1 MVEKSIESYMSR
13 AIELAE
19 LGRGFTDPNPV
30 VGAVLVK
37 DGEIIGEGYH
47 EKYGELHAERNAI
60 ADCIRR
66 GNDPQGADIYVTL
79 EPCCHHGKTPP
90 CTDAIIEN
98 GIRHVFIGSDDPNP
112 KVAEK
117 SKEILD
123 GAGVGQTRG
132 ILKEECDSLNEK
144 FFHYITTG
152 RPYVTLKYAMTA
164 DGKIASASGKSQWI
178 TGEPAR
184 EYVHR
189 LRHEHAGIMVGI
201 GTVLADDP
209 MLNCRLEDAGPAGPS
224 NPVRIIVDSKLR
236 TPLDSQIVKSAGEIR
251 TIIATT
257 EPKDKGSVDA
267 EAWQGKNLELQ
278 NKGCEIICVPD
289 NSPHEGGSS
298 VDIDKLMELLGEM
311 KISSILMEGG
321 GTLAFSA
328 LKAEA
333 VNKVCAFI
341 APKILGGKDAK
352 TPVEGPGFDDPNTC
366 AMLKYEGATL
376 FGEDIMLEYAL

>member
-1 MVEKSIESYMSR
+1 MIEKNIKNYMQR

-47 EKYGELHAERNAI
+47 ERYGELLAERNAI
-60 ADCIRR
+60 ANCKRR
-66 GNDPQGADIYVTL
+66 GNDPKGADIYVTL

-123 GAGVGQTRG
+123 GAGIGQTRG

-184 EYVHR
+184 GYVHR
-189 LRHEHAGIMVGI
+189 LRHEHPGIMVGI

-224 NPVRIIVDSKLR
+224 NPIRIVVDSKLR
-236 TPLDSQIVKSAGEIR
+236 IPLDSQIVRTAGEIR
-251 TIIATT
+251 TIIATAK
-257 EPKDKGSVDA
+257 PADKA
-267 EAWQGKNLELQ
+267 TALQ
-278 NKGCEIICVPD
+278 NVGCEIVSVPD
-289 NSPHEGGSS
+289 LSAEDGGK
-298 VDIDKLMELLGEM
+298 VDIEKLMELLGEM
-311 KISSILMEGG
+311 KISGILLEGG

-328 LKAEA
+328 LKAGA

-352 TPVEGPGFDDPNTC
+352 TPVEGMGFDDPNAC
-366 AMLKYEGATL
+366 AMLKYKGATT
-376 FGEDIMLEYAL
+376 FGEDIKLEYDL